1 MEISIALVFQQTV
14 IQKTIIHSLDVFG
27 LYFCTT
33 LFHIHKYTL
42 FNFSISS
49 LIRAESC
56 RFASKL
62 FSFSAGTQRP
72 LVPPDNRKTSSH
84 FFIPS
89 KPGFATFCL
98 FSSCKK
104 KIRINNFTFHQ
115 FFFLKACNH
124 FEMLI

>member
-1 MEISIALVFQQTV
+1 M
-14 IQKTIIHSLDVFG
+14 G
-27 LYFCTT
+27 
-33 LFHIHKYTL
+33 
-42 FNFSISS
+42 S

-72 LVPPDNRKTSSH
+72 LPPDNRKTSSH

-98 FSSCKK
+98 FSSSIKV
-104 KIRINNFTFHQ
+104 KIHLGDVSPNFWHHC
-115 FFFLKACNH
+115 FFFYCSHLRIQ
-124 FEMLI
+124 FSIFFSVVWLDSYFRYS